1 MEDHPSS
8 ILDWPYLSR
17 EKSIEE
23 LTQSLWLTTMELEAT
38 RVRVQEEIRAR
49 DDQLNQL
56 NDLLIDAINERNEAR
71 NKYQSLLLDKLL
83 LQQQFHQ
90 QNKTTTTPPQSGDS
104 TVEDEPITNYGF
116 SLSDCEESI
125 VSSPPV
131 ETAVQLL
138 PPTKGLPEK
147 GKFLEAVMK
156 AGPLLQNLLL
166 AGPLPLWRHPP
177 PALDTYQI
185 PSPPLLISA
194 QPLHY
199 LLRQESLRSLADN
212 CFEFNKKRGFSEDSD
227 SSTETK
233 YQRISRN

>member
-1 MEDHPSS
+1 MEDHPSC

-23 LTQSLWLTTMELEAT
+23 LTQSLWLTTMELEST
-38 RVRVQEEIRAR
+38 RVRVTEEIRAK

-56 NDLLIDAINERNEAR
+56 NNILINAINERNEAR

-83 LQQQFHQ
+83 LQQQFLKQ
-90 QNKTTTTPPQSGDS
+90 SITTTAPPQSGGS
-104 TVEDEPITNYGF
+104 SVE
-116 SLSDCEESI
+116 LSDCEESI

-131 ETAVQLL
+131 ETAAQLL
-138 PPTKGLPEK
+138 SPTKKFPEK

-166 AGPLPLWRHPP
+166 AGPLPHWRHPP

-185 PSPPLLISA
+185 PSPSFLISA

-233 YQRISRN
+233 YQRVSLN